1 MNFESQK
8 LAISYSIFNSS
19 AFWKFAIDFFE
30 NKRENEIQI
39 EPWRAKA
46 FNLNLKPYNRK
57 LALRDLEQ
65 ALKNQRYRSLN
76 LLEKYWLLVISDNA
90 IVVNFSMRWLVTL
103 LIREFSYHSTFHP
116 HLVENFK
123 TLTKL

>member
-19 AFWKFAIDFFE
+19 AFWKFALDFFE
-30 NKRENEIQI
+30 SQRENEIQI

-46 FNLNLKPYNRK
+46 FKLDLKPYNRK
-57 LALRDLEQ
+57 SVLRDLERAVKSQ
-65 ALKNQRYRSLN
+65 SHRSLE
-76 LLEKYWLLVISDNA
+76 LLEKYWLLVITDRA

-103 LIREFSYHSTFHP
+103 LIREFSSHSIFHP
-116 HLVENFK
+116 QLVENFK
-123 TLTKL
+123 ALTKH